1 MRRLS
6 KAVRALAMLCAV
18 AGPLCAVTGAAVSVP
33 AMADPVADF
42 YRGKTVRIVIGY
54 GPGSGYDTYGRLVE
68 RHIGRHIPGN
78 PDVIAQN
85 MDGAGSLR
93 ATNFLY
99 NAAPK
104 DGTTIGI
111 IGRGLA
117 IVPLVA
123 SNDGAKFDGTKF
135 IWLGS
140 VNNEVSVAV
149 AWRSTGI
156 RTIDDARRREL
167 MVGATGQGVDDTS
180 VFPGVANAIIGTRFK
195 WVSGYRSG
203 NEINLAMERG
213 EVAGR
218 VGWSWSSI
226 KATKPDWLRD
236 GKIHLLMQLSL
247 HKHPE
252 LPDVPLIMDFAKNS
266 EERRALEL
274 VFARQAMGRPFLAP
288 PGVPGDRA
296 AALKRAF
303 DSTMKDAAFLGEAER
318 MQLEINPVS
327 GEEVQAIVARMYN
340 APKSVIDLVK
350 RIVPPT

>member
-1 MRRLS
+1 MGRRIRPL
-6 KAVRALAMLCAV
+6 AVALAALLASS
-18 AGPLCAVTGAAVSVP
+18 AAR
-33 AMADPVADF
+33 ADAVADF
-42 YRGKTVRIVIGY
+42 YRGKTVRIVVGY
-54 GPGSGYDTYGRLVE
+54 GPGSGYDTYARLVE
-68 RHIGRHIPGN
+68 RHLGRHIPGH
-78 PDVIAQN
+78 PDVISQN

-104 DGTTIGI
+104 DGSMIAI

-123 SNDGAKFDGTKF
+123 TSDGAKFDGRKF
-135 IWLGS
+135 VWLGS
-140 VNNEVSVAV
+140 VNNEVSLAV
-149 AWRSTGI
+149 AWATAGV
-156 RTIDDARRREL
+156 RTIADAREREL
-167 MVGATGQGVDDTS
+167 LVGATGVGVDDTS

-236 GKIHLLMQLSL
+236 GKIYLLMQLSL

-252 LPDVPLIMDFAKNS
+252 LPGVPLIMDFAKS
-266 EERRALEL
+266 DDERRALEL
-274 VFARQAMGRPFLAP
+274 VFARQAMGRPFVAP
-288 PGVPGDRA
+288 PGIPAERA

-303 DSTMKDAAFLGEAER
+303 AETMADPSFLAEADK

-327 GEEVQAIVARMYN
+327 AEEVQTIVARMYD
-340 APKSVIDLVK
+340 APKPVIDLVK
-350 RIVPPT
+350 RIVPPS